1 MSEEKLGQ
9 HYLAALNEA
18 FPGVVLDHA
27 WQTKDQLTVTVKVNY
42 LPEVVEF
49 LYYKQ
54 GGWLSVLFGNDERKL
69 NGHYAVYYVLSMEK
83 GTKCWITVRV
93 EVDAN
98 KPEYPSVTPRVP
110 AAVWGER
117 EVRDM
122 YGLIPVGLPDERR
135 LVLPD
140 DWPDELYPLR
150 KDSMDYR
157 QRPAPTTDAETYEF
171 INELG
176 DKKNNVVPIGPL
188 HVTSDEPGHFRLFV
202 DGENIIDA
210 DYRLFYVH
218 RGMEK
223 LAETRMG
230 YNEVTFLSDRVC
242 GICGFA
248 HSTAYTT
255 SVENAMGIQVPERAQ
270 MIRAILL
277 EVERLHSHL
286 LNLGLACHFTGFD
299 SGFMQ
304 FFRVRETSMKMAEI
318 LTGARKTYGL
328 NLIGGIRRDLLKD
341 DMIQTRQLAQQMRRE
356 VQELV
361 DVLLSTP
368 NMEQRTV
375 GIGRLDPEIARD
387 FSNVGPMV
395 RASGHARDTRADH
408 PFVGYGLLPMEVH
421 SEQGCDVISR
431 LKVRINEVYTA
442 LNMIDYG
449 LDNLPG
455 GPLMVEGFTYIPH
468 RFALGF
474 AEAPRGD
481 DIHWSMT
488 GDNQKLYRWRCRAAT
503 YANWPTLRYMLRGN
517 TVSDAPL
524 IIGSLDPCYSC
535 TDRMTVVDVR
545 KKKSKVVPYKELERY
560 SIERKNSPLILG
572 IAMFTFI
579 KKVIKTGTATSSYP
593 LEPIAVDKNFRG
605 KPEQNPQ
612 QCIGCAA
619 CVNACPSNALTVETD
634 LATGELAWEFNLGRC
649 IFCGRCEEVCPTAAI
664 KLSQEY
670 ELAVWKKEDFLQ
682 QSRFAL
688 CNCRVCNRP
697 FAVQKEIDYAIAL
710 LKHNGDSRAENHRES
725 FETCPEC
732 KRQKCL
738 VPSDRIELTRHMKEA
753 I

>member
-1 MSEEKLGQ
+1 MSEEKIGQ
-9 HYLAALNEA
+9 HYLAALHQA
-18 FPGVVLDHA
+18 FPGVVLDEA
-27 WQTKDQLTVTVKVNY
+27 WQTKDQLTITVKVNY

-49 LYYKQ
+49 LYYQQ

-69 NGHYAVYYVLSMEK
+69 NGHYAVYYVLSMEQ

-122 YGLIPVGLPDERR
+122 YGLVPVGLPDERR

-176 DKKNNVVPIGPL
+176 SKKNNVVPIGPL

-248 HSTAYTT
+248 HGTAYTT
-255 SVENAMGIQVPERAQ
+255 SVENAMGIVVPERAQ

-328 NLIGGIRRDLLKD
+328 NLIGGIRRDLLKE
-341 DMIQTRQLAQQMRRE
+341 DMIQTRQLAQRCVAMCR
-356 VQELV
+356 
-361 DVLLSTP
+361 SWWICCSAP

-375 GIGRLDPEIARD
+375 GIGRLTRKSPATSVTLARWCAPAPRPRYPRRP
-387 FSNVGPMV
+387 SV
-395 RASGHARDTRADH
+395 RRLRPAADGGSG
-408 PFVGYGLLPMEVH
+408 
-421 SEQGCDVISR
+421 EQGCDVISR

-474 AEAPRGD
+474 SEAPRGD

-560 SIERKNSPLILG
+560 SIERKNSPL
-572 IAMFTFI
+572 
-579 KKVIKTGTATSSYP
+579 K
-593 LEPIAVDKNFRG
+593 
-605 KPEQNPQ
+605 
-612 QCIGCAA
+612 
-619 CVNACPSNALTVETD
+619 
-634 LATGELAWEFNLGRC
+634 
-649 IFCGRCEEVCPTAAI
+649 
-664 KLSQEY
+664 
-670 ELAVWKKEDFLQ
+670 
-682 QSRFAL
+682 
-688 CNCRVCNRP
+688 
-697 FAVQKEIDYAIAL
+697 
-710 LKHNGDSRAENHRES
+710 
-725 FETCPEC
+725 
-732 KRQKCL
+732 
-738 VPSDRIELTRHMKEA
+738 
-753 I
+753 

>member
-1 MSEEKLGQ
+1 MFRLTPYVMVGVMLTIATALPVVTVGSPLPQLGDLITLLYLFAIARFFFAISGLDTGSPFTAIGASREAMLACWLNRCCCLAVGRRTGCRFHQHQQHHRHRLSLATEPEHPAGAGACAGAFATFIEMGKLPFDLAGAEQELQEGPLSEYSGSGFGVMKWGISLKQLVVLQMFVGVSIPWEQREAFTVGGLLLALVIAIVQSWWSAYWLSRCSKTAWPVCVLILLRALPGLGLALHFSVRLLAGGVIKESLSMSEEKLGQ

-18 FPGVVLDHA
+18 FPGVVLDHGLA
-27 WQTKDQLTVTVKVNY
+27 DQRSANRHREVNY

-54 GGWLSVLFGNDERKL
+54 GGWLFVLFGNDERKL

-83 GTKCWITVRV
+83 GTKCWVTVRV

-98 KPEYPSVTPRVP
+98 KPEYPSAMPRVP

-140 DWPDELYPLR
+140 DWPYENFILCV
-150 KDSMDYR
+150 KTAWIYR
-157 QRPAPTTDAETYEF
+157 AGPVSTTDAETYEF

-242 GICGFA
+242 GIRGFA

-341 DMIQTRQLAQQMRRE
+341 GMIQTRQLAQQMRRE

-368 NMEQRTV
+368 TWNNAPSALVVWTRK
-375 GIGRLDPEIARD
+375 IARD

-395 RASGHARDTRADH
+395 RASGHARDTRAYY
-408 PFVGYGLLPMEVH
+408 PLVMACCQWK
-421 SEQGCDVISR
+421 S
-431 LKVRINEVYTA
+431 TA
-442 LNMIDYG
+442 
-449 LDNLPG
+449 
-455 GPLMVEGFTYIPH
+455 
-468 RFALGF
+468 
-474 AEAPRGD
+474 
-481 DIHWSMT
+481 S
-488 GDNQKLYRWRCRAAT
+488 RAAT
-503 YANWPTLRYMLRGN
+503 LFP
-517 TVSDAPL
+517 V
-524 IIGSLDPCYSC
+524 
-535 TDRMTVVDVR
+535 
-545 KKKSKVVPYKELERY
+545 
-560 SIERKNSPLILG
+560 
-572 IAMFTFI
+572 
-579 KKVIKTGTATSSYP
+579 
-593 LEPIAVDKNFRG
+593 
-605 KPEQNPQ
+605 
-612 QCIGCAA
+612 
-619 CVNACPSNALTVETD
+619 
-634 LATGELAWEFNLGRC
+634 
-649 IFCGRCEEVCPTAAI
+649 
-664 KLSQEY
+664 
-670 ELAVWKKEDFLQ
+670 
-682 QSRFAL
+682 
-688 CNCRVCNRP
+688 
-697 FAVQKEIDYAIAL
+697 
-710 LKHNGDSRAENHRES
+710 
-725 FETCPEC
+725 
-732 KRQKCL
+732 
-738 VPSDRIELTRHMKEA
+738 
-753 I
+753 